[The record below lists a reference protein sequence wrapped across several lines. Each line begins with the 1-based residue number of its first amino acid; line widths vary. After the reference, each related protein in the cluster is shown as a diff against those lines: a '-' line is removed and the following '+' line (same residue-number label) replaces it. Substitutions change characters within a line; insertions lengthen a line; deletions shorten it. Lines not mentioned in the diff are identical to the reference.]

1 MLDCAD
7 AVVHLRTDATMMDLA
22 AFERQLMRSVGQKV
36 HDQLRKASEAQLDPE
51 AFGDPEDVADAM
63 VAALPLGHVFDEIT
77 GPFYDTSGL
86 TRWLG
91 ISRQALHQ
99 KVARHAILACP
110 LDDGGVVYPTWQFL
124 NSGATIPS
132 LAGVLAT
139 LAEGNDDPWMI
150 ALWMRAPSE
159 HLDGDRPSEWLRQ
172 GRDPQQVIA
181 MARQV
186 ASSWAA

>member
-1 MLDCAD
+1 M
-7 AVVHLRTDATMMDLA
+7 TDLA
-22 AFERQLMRSVGQKV
+22 AFERQIVRLISQKI
-36 HDQLRKASEAQLDPE
+36 HDRLRKADEARLDPE
-51 AFGDPEDVADAM
+51 AFGDPERITDAM
-63 VAALPLGHVFDEIT
+63 VAALPLGHVFDEVS

-86 TRWLG
+86 SRWLG

-124 NSGATIPS
+124 DSGATIPS
-132 LAGVLAT
+132 LPRVLAT
-139 LAEGNDDPWMI
+139 LAEGSDDAWML
-150 ALWMRAPSE
+150 ALWLRAPSE
-159 HLDGDRPSEWLRQ
+159 NLDGECPSEWLRQ
-172 GRDPQQVIA
+172 GRDAQPVIA

>member
-1 MLDCAD
+1 M
-7 AVVHLRTDATMMDLA
+7 TDLA
-22 AFERQLMRSVGQKV
+22 SFERQVLQLVSQKV
-36 HDQLRKASEAQLDPE
+36 HERIRKADHAQLGPE
-51 AFGDPEDVADAM
+51 AFGDPEDIADAM
-63 VAALPLGHVFDEIT
+63 VAALPLGHVFDEIS

-86 TRWLG
+86 VRWLG

-124 NSGATIPS
+124 DSGATIPS
-132 LAGVLAT
+132 LTEVLTT
-139 LAEGNDDPWMI
+139 LADGTDDAWMI

-159 HLDGDRPSEWLRQ
+159 HLDGDCPSEWLRK
-172 GRDPQQVIA
+172 GHDPQRVLTT
-181 MARQV
+181 ARQM